1 MTEAGVWSTRGL
13 AQAAAFDAWTEKMS
27 ELHLAWSL
35 SFPKQ
40 ERFEAAVRYRR
51 LDTLTIA
58 DFRGGR
64 FAGRRPSASQPG
76 SERLVG
82 VLMNLSGRL
91 VCRYAGEELVVSP
104 NDLLVW
110 DSELAEGF
118 DGVEP
123 HREVSLLLP
132 RERVPEGLADGASG
146 FTSAV
151 CAGAGSGLVAVAA
164 HQLQAI
170 ARELDHLDDAGL
182 AITCQAFF
190 DTLDAALA
198 PARQRPARRAR
209 KSLLVRLRQYIEDN
223 LDDPGLYASSIAA
236 AHGISVRT
244 VHLAFAGT
252 GTTVSR
258 WIRDRRLRVCYRE
271 LARGGAHQTVTDIAF
286 RWGFNDMAHFS
297 RTFKQAFGVTPSGV
311 LSRGYVGDLPP
322 KPAAPARKRR

>member
-1 MTEAGVWSTRGL
+1 
-13 AQAAAFDAWTEKMS
+13 
-27 ELHLAWSL
+27 
-35 SFPKQ
+35 
-40 ERFEAAVRYRR
+40 
-51 LDTLTIA
+51 
-58 DFRGGR
+58 
-64 FAGRRPSASQPG
+64 
-76 SERLVG
+76 
-82 VLMNLSGRL
+82 MNLSGRL
-91 VCRYAGEELVVSP
+91 VCRYAGEELVVGP

-170 ARELDHLDDAGL
+170 ARELDNLDDAGL

-198 PARQRPARRAR
+198 PARERPARRAR
-209 KSLLVRLRQYIEDN
+209 ESLLVRLRQYIEDN

-244 VHLAFAGT
+244 VHLAFADT

-271 LARGGAHQTVTDIAF
+271 LARGGTHRTVTDIAF

-297 RTFKQAFGVTPSGV
+297 RTFKQAFGVTPSSV
-311 LSRGYVGDLPP
+311 LSRGRH
-322 KPAAPARKRR
+322 AAMPV